1 MIYLTGTRLV
11 VTLLHYMKR
20 TNKRYGVVSLCIGT
34 GMGAAAVFENTHY
47 TPSSTSTSSG
57 GIPYRDREDYFS
69 KSKL

>member
-1 MIYLTGTRLV
+1 
-11 VTLLHYMKR
+11 MKR

-47 TPSSTSTSSG
+47 TPNSAGTSSG
-57 GIPYRDREDYFS
+57 VSPYGDRENYFS